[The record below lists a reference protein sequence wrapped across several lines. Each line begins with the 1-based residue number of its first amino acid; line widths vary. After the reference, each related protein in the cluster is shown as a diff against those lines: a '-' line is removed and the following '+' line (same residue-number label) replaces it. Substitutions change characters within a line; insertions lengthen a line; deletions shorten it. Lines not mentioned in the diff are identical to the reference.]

1 MTATIL
7 LCTVR
12 GCGQP
17 LASDGE
23 PGRGLVCPRGHRFDR
38 ARSGYWNLLQ
48 PQDSRSAAPGDRREA
63 ALARRRLYARGL
75 AAAWVATLGEWMD
88 ALAPPPRVPTVLD
101 VGCGEGSLLA
111 ALAARRS
118 LVAQGVDLSA
128 PAVEL
133 AARAFPALTWVVAN
147 ADRALPWASGSFDV
161 VLSVNARLQPAEMA
175 RVLAPGG
182 RLLLAVPAAD
192 DLTELRAL
200 LLGEADAK
208 PRMERALTTCGERF
222 RLERRTVLRDRFE
235 LDTEGLADVLAASYR
250 GARTRERE
258 RLAGVDGLTVTLALE
273 LAQLAKA

>member
-1 MTATIL
+1 MTASSL

-12 GCGQP
+12 GCGEA
-17 LASDGE
+17 LATDGE
-23 PGRGLVCPRGHRFDR
+23 PPRGLVCPRGHRFDR

-75 AAAWVATLGEWMD
+75 AATWIDTLGLWID
-88 ALAPPPRVPTVLD
+88 DIAPPPRVPTVLD
-101 VGCGEGSLLA
+101 VGCGEGSLVA
-111 ALAARRS
+111 ALAARRPLAAS
-118 LVAQGVDLSA
+118 GVDLSA

-133 AARAFPALTWVVAN
+133 AARSFPALTWVVAN
-147 ADRALPWASGSFDV
+147 ADRALPWADGSLDV

-192 DLTELRAL
+192 DLAELRAL

-208 PRMERALTTCGERF
+208 PRMERALQTCGERF
-222 RLERRTVLRDRFE
+222 RCERRAVLRDQRR
-235 LDTEGLADVLAASYR
+235 LDADGLADLLAASYR

-258 RLAGVDGLTVTLALE
+258 RLAGVDALSVTLALE
-273 LAQLAKA
+273 LAQLVKA